1 MFHCAYTGSCYIAL
15 LLVAVFFKIHCL
27 FYVYNFLECALWLQK
42 QLGSPPT
49 PPYYWLLYFTQN
61 LHIAFL
67 KAAKHCRRV
76 YKTLLA
82 KGAVGTVCRKC
93 RAIVQHTESL
103 SGTFL
108 DIGGMKVNYLLPVFH
123 VVENI
128 TDKPRSQEKGILG
141 VEKSFAFMNNGSVL
155 ESAYIQPLNCSWII
169 PFPLGIL
176 PSSVHR

>member
-1 MFHCAYTGSCYIAL
+1 MTSEAARFSPHPSIL
-15 LLVAVFFKIHCL
+15 LTAVFCTESA
-27 FYVYNFLECALWLQK
+27 YCFLEGSKTLQ
-42 QLGSPPT
+42 T
-49 PPYYWLLYFTQN
+49 
-61 LHIAFL
+61 
-67 KAAKHCRRV
+67 CV

-82 KGAVGTVCRKC
+82 KGAIGTVCRKC

-128 TDKPRSQEKGILG
+128 TNKPRSQGKGILG

-169 PFPLGIL
+169 PFPLGSCPHLFIDNL
-176 PSSVHR
+176 LWGRRDKLL